1 MKTRSC
7 KTKYFKWKLT
17 LITHSIICYYRNP
30 KRAFCGA
37 KFISDLK
44 LPTVLIDRFLFSF
57 HSDRVLFKFIS
68 NRVLFRFISN
78 RVLFRFIS
86 NRVLFDSTVIFKG
99 SSSGSSLIDS
109 SLASSVPFFWYVTMF
124 LSKCVTTFL
133 LKADVLFLVFLCIFK
148 KTFTLSN

>member
-1 MKTRSC
+1 MKTTSC

-17 LITHSIICYYRNP
+17 PFTHSVICYYQNP

-44 LPTVLIDRFLFSF
+44 LLRVLIDRFLFSF
-57 HSDRVLFKFIS
+57 HSDRVLF
-68 NRVLFRFISN
+68 RFISN
-78 RVLFRFIS
+78 RFLFE
-86 NRVLFDSTVIFKG
+86 STVIFKC

-109 SLASSVPFFWYVTMF
+109 SLASSVPFFWFVTMF
-124 LSKCVTTFL
+124 LSKRVTTFL

-148 KTFTLSN
+148 KTFTLNN